1 MELLLAV
8 LIWIGAI
15 SSDEA
20 PFISDAQATEMF
32 QYNADQIEAEYPD
45 EYGSIIGTY
54 EDEVN

>member
-15 SSDEA
+15 SSDQA
-20 PFISDAQATEMF
+20 PYISDAQAHEMF

-45 EYGSIIGTY
+45 EFSIIMID
-54 EDEVN
+54 ENEVN

>member
-20 PFISDAQATEMF
+20 PYISDTEATEIF
-32 QYNADQIEAEYPD
+32 QINADQIEAEYPD
-45 EYGSIIGTY
+45 EFSIIMID
-54 EDEVN
+54 ENEVN

>member
-8 LIWIGAI
+8 LIWIGAL
-15 SSDEA
+15 STDQA
-20 PFISDAQATEMF
+20 PYVTQAQANEMF
-32 QYNADQIEAEYPD
+32 LLNADQIEAEYPD

>member
-15 SSDEA
+15 TSEQA
-20 PFISDAQATEMF
+20 PYISDTEASEIF
-32 QYNADQIEAEYPD
+32 HVNADQIEAEYPD

-54 EDEVN
+54 DEEVN